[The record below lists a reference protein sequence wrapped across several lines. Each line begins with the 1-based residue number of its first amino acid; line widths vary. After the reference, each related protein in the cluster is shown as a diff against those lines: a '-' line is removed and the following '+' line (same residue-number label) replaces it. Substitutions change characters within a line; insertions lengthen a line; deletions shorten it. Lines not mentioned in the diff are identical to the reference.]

1 MKDPQ
6 EMSVAELRDE
16 LRRMGMTNKLIVLA
30 AQEMAVA
37 EKRATAARQAN
48 YDPLRAQLFVLK
60 AYGMTNPDLSLNRK
74 GVLFVTLTTREAIE
88 SSAA

>member
-30 AQEMAVA
+30 AREMAAA
-37 EKRATAARQAN
+37 EKRAAAARRAN

-74 GVLFVTLTTREAIE
+74 GTLFITLTTREEIE
-88 SSAA
+88 QAA